1 MMQSRIFRGL
11 LQPLAAVATLATL
24 VATYETLRE
33 VKIHDTQ
40 SWHWAKLLCVHA
52 CHLGPY
58 LKLHSKHICTGAEL
72 TSPYLS
78 QSHCWYKDTNCG
90 CTSCLAAIS
99 LQNVEW
105 RWFLQMGSI
114 LPANAPSL
122 SAAANAPLGFTSFA
136 LSLLLVFRTN
146 TSYARWAEAREIW
159 GGITNRSRDIL
170 RQVRPTGL
178 HADCDFSR
186 RFMSHGGV
194 AARLHLMQQLLP
206 G

>member
-1 MMQSRIFRGL
+1 MPCFFACTNTQSVMQSRIFRGL

-33 VKIHDTQ
+33 VEIHDSSGETFM
-40 SWHWAKLLCVHA
+40 HACIHA
-52 CHLGPY
+52 CHLRPY
-58 LKLHSKHICTGAEL
+58 LKQHSKHFCMGAEPTCPHPL
-72 TSPYLS
+72 

-90 CTSCLAAIS
+90 CTPCLAAIS
-99 LQNVEW
+99 FQIVEW
-105 RWFLQMGSI
+105 RCLLQMGSV
-114 LPANAPSL
+114 LPANAPTL

-170 RQVRPTGL
+170 RQVRPAGFACWL
-178 HADCDFSR
+178 
-186 RFMSHGGV
+186 
-194 AARLHLMQQLLP
+194 
-206 G
+206 